1 VSIRH
6 DAGYS
11 FPKPSKRSVMQ
22 NNDITV
28 DVALYGPVARAA
40 GGHHIAT
47 RSMRL
52 TAASTMGDLT
62 AHLGLDGGDI
72 GYVFVNAVL
81 CDVPGLNVSQHL
93 ELQDGDHIGIFSR
106 VHMWPYQYRDGV
118 RMSPALKEALKERGA
133 MHHTYSK
140 LTESE
145 GS

>member
-1 VSIRH
+1 M
-6 DAGYS
+6 D
-11 FPKPSKRSVMQ
+11 

-47 RSMRL
+47 QSIRL
-52 TAASTMGDLT
+52 MADSRMGDLT
-62 AHLGLDGGDI
+62 ARLGIDGSDI

-81 CDVPGLNVSQHL
+81 CDVPGMNVSRDLQ
-93 ELQDGDHIGIFSR
+93 LQDGDHIGIFSR

-133 MHHTYSK
+133 MHHTYSSP
-140 LTESE
+140 SE
-145 GS
+145 REDPSA